1 MESNW
6 IKVITNNINLN
17 KNKTEMSKTILRTVI
32 LLVAGAV
39 LLCGCEKKK
48 EDTPKPNPPKVN
60 ISVEFEH
67 KVIKCKILN
76 PVKINV
82 YKDHIIVKNPASKG
96 IKFQSSNPS
105 VLSVTDQC
113 VITLQKRDS
122 ALVYLTLEDNDK
134 IYRDTLRVFSHLP
147 SKMESYYI
155 MKGFDLNRDSCMSD
169 YEMSRIEEVDKF
181 YIEDAFLLKGIKSVS
196 YEIPHY
202 SSLCGQVYTCDFSQ
216 NNAMEKLRI
225 KADDYLQQECHF
237 IKLLLPSESKMRSIE
252 LTAYWFPELIDF
264 ELPYLPSLDSLT
276 IDEFTLHEIDLSN
289 SNNVRYINLLGCLG
303 LHKVDLSKCNNL
315 TYICISPVK
324 LYPNTEF
331 CDLILSHDIY
341 EKYKNGS
348 PDLKVTIV
356 NELVNVIEAK

>member
-1 MESNW
+1 
-6 IKVITNNINLN
+6 
-17 KNKTEMSKTILRTVI
+17 MSKTIIRAVI

-67 KVIKCKILN
+67 KVIKCKIRN

-82 YKDHIIVKNPASKG
+82 YIDHIIVKNPASKG

-113 VITLQKRDS
+113 VIMLQKRDS

-169 YEMSRIEEVDKF
+169 YEMSRIEEVDKW
-181 YIEDAFLLKGIKSVS
+181 YQEDAFLLKNVKSVYAS
-196 YEIPHY
+196 VVPSSQ
-202 SSLCGQVYTCDFSQ
+202 SSLCKTESIDFSF
-216 NNAMEKLRI
+216 NANMTILTIFTKDVFYCDTLNVI
-225 KADDYLQQECHF
+225 F
-237 IKLLLPSESKMRSIE
+237 PSETKYETLKLISNWDTPLCDMNIPSSPDLDTLQISCFTFPCFSIKNAKKMRYIM
-252 LTAYWFPELIDF
+252 LGGD
-264 ELPYLPSLDSLT
+264 LPAK
-276 IDEFTLHEIDLSN
+276 IDLSQCPN
-289 SNNVRYINLLGCLG
+289 LNNI
-303 LHKVDLSKCNNL
+303 DLFQTIRGTQK
-315 TYICISPVK
+315 K
-324 LYPNTEF
+324 F
-331 CDLILSHDIY
+331 KLILSPQVY
-341 EKYKNGS
+341 SKYINKD
-348 PDLKVTIV
+348 PDLKIV
-356 NELVNVIEAK
+356 LPPDMTVVASAE